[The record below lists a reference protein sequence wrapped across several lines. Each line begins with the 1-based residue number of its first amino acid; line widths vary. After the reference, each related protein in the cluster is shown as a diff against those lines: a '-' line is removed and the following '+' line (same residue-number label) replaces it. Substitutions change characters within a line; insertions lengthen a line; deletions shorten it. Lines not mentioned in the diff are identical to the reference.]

1 MMHDCLGFQQGN
13 VWHSYTVV
21 LSLIS
26 SWSKLTYVQ
35 ISRLQVHQ
43 TIMYPI
49 LHCTSFSSLLPMIVS
64 VWSFATVSCWDRF
77 DRVQKADQCLAVVV
91 FDFSD
96 LCMTSWMIHK
106 GTRGVAP
113 KKKLTKEFPEK
124 GWSKSGLSINVVS
137 KVCLCIFTTSW
148 RYINS
153 IIIIITFFMP

>member
-1 MMHDCLGFQQGN
+1 MNYVTPRGRHRCRTSAMMHNCPGFQQGN
-13 VWHSYTVV
+13 VWHFYMVV

-113 KKKLTKEFPEK
+113 KKTNERVSWKRLEQKWT
-124 GWSKSGLSINVVS
+124 IN
-137 KVCLCIFTTSW
+137 
-148 RYINS
+148 
-153 IIIIITFFMP
+153 